1 MGKIIKISKSEFQDK
16 LKERAEMFDSK
27 EILSTDIAIVVGELI
42 KKEYPDLDDKLL
54 EEDLSILV
62 HSDVKTNYIE
72 EFYFDQKENNY
83 NIIMKI

>member
-1 MGKIIKISKSEFQDK
+1 MGKTIKISKSEFQDK

-54 EEDLSILV
+54 SEDLSILV
-62 HSDVKTNYIE
+62 HHDLKTNYIQD
-72 EFYFDQKENNY
+72 FYFDQKENFY

>member
-1 MGKIIKISKSEFQDK
+1 MGKTIKISKSEFQNK
-16 LKERAEMFDSK
+16 LKQRAEIFDSK
-27 EILSTDIAIVVGELI
+27 EIFTTDIAIVVFEII
-42 KKEYPDLDDKLL
+42 KKECPDLDDKLL
-54 EEDLSILV
+54 SEDLSILV

>member
-1 MGKIIKISKSEFQDK
+1 MGKTIKISKSEFQDK

-27 EILSTDIAIVVGELI
+27 EILLTDIAIVVGEVI
-42 KKEYPDLDDKLL
+42 KKEYPDLNDKLL
-54 EEDLSILV
+54 NEDLSVLV